1 MKVTV
6 IQGHP
11 DGTGGHLCHALADAY
26 CTGARRA
33 GHEVRVIDIGKLRFP
48 LLRTKDAFDRDLPP
62 QELASAQEDIGWA
75 DHLLLV
81 YPLWLGEMPAIVKGF
96 FEQVMR
102 PGFAYDLGGGGK
114 AWTGRLHGKT
124 ARVVVTMGMPAAVYR
139 WYFGAHSLKSLRR
152 NILSFVGIKPVR
164 ATLIGLVD
172 VANAQRRA
180 GWLTNLE
187 KLGAA
192 AR

>member
-1 MKVTV
+1 MKVAV

-11 DGTGGHLCHALADAY
+11 DGAGGHLCHALAEAY

-33 GHEVRVIDIGKLRFP
+33 AHDVRVIDVGKLQFP
-48 LLRTKDAFDRDLPP
+48 LLRTKRDFDDRSIPHQLDR
-62 QELASAQEDIGWA
+62 AQQDIAWA
-75 DHLLLV
+75 DHLVLI

-102 PGFAYDLGGGGK
+102 PGFAYDLGGGK
-114 AWTGRLHGKT
+114 RWTGRLRGKT
-124 ARVVVTMGMPAAVYR
+124 ARVVVTMGMPASVYR

-164 ATLIGLVD
+164 STVQGLVE
-172 VANAQRRA
+172 AASAQRRGA
-180 GWLTNLE
+180 WLVKLE
-187 KLGAA
+187 KLGFEG
-192 AR
+192 R

>member
-26 CTGARRA
+26 CAGARRA
-33 GHEVRVIDIGKLRFP
+33 GHDVRIVDIGTMQFP
-48 LLRTKDAFDRDLPP
+48 LLRTKHAFEQGALP
-62 QELASAQEDIGWA
+62 QELKSAQDDIVWA
-75 DHLLLV
+75 QHLVIV

-96 FEQVMR
+96 FEHVMR
-102 PGFAYDLGGGGK
+102 PGFAFDLGGN
-114 AWTGRLHGKT
+114 AWKGRLRGKT
-124 ARVVVTMGMPAAVYR
+124 ARVVVTMGMPASVYR

-164 ATLIGLVD
+164 ATLLGRVEA
-172 VANAQRRA
+172 VTAKRRSA
-180 GWLTNLE
+180 WLASME
-187 KLGAA
+187 KLGSE

>member
-11 DGTGGHLCHALADAY
+11 DGAGGHLCHALADAY
-26 CTGARRA
+26 CTAARRA
-33 GHEVRVIDIGKLRFP
+33 GHDVRIIDVGKIAFP
-48 LLRTKDAFDRDLPP
+48 LLRTKQAFDHDPP
-62 QELASAQEDIGWA
+62 PHELKSAQEDIAWA
-75 DHLLLV
+75 DHLLLI

-102 PGFAYDLGGGGK
+102 PGFAYDLGDGK
-114 AWTGRLHGKT
+114 AWTGRLRGKT
-124 ARVVVTMGMPAAVYR
+124 ARVVVTMGMPATVYR

-164 ATLIGLVD
+164 STLLGLVEN
-172 VANAQRRA
+172 VSAKRRSA
-180 GWLTNLE
+180 WLAKLE
-187 KLGAA
+187 RLGSE